1 MSIKIFV
8 QPYLHE
14 DIHTWVIAAVAL
26 IGNCLRTLKEGT
38 NVDVEDSTK
47 GFLIRLYY
55 HLIDKIQLLNSW

>member
-14 DIHTWVIAAVAL
+14 DRRTWVIAAVAL
-26 IGNCLRTLKEGT
+26 RGNCLRTLKEGT

-47 GFLIRLYY
+47 GFLITLYY